1 MVTKIFCFLPE
12 VPTVDKQ
19 WGITGEVQ
27 PVKCNV
33 TLPITYRI
41 SQFAASVTDW
51 GASGKAY
58 GIIPT
63 NSNLQIVAPA
73 PPFNAFWIS
82 IGC

>member
-1 MVTKIFCFLPE
+1 MIFMGLGWQFAFE
-12 VPTVDKQ
+12 Q
-19 WGITGEVQ
+19 WGLTGEVQ
-27 PVKCNV
+27 AAKCNV

-63 NSNLQIVAPA
+63 NSNLQVVAPA